1 MRQNSILRIPTHPH
15 KMYPD
20 RESNSNLLFRRELFY
35 PLNYQGNNV
44 SGFQLKKKKFRK
56 KKKTGVFFPS
66 SSQPAKKKKNTAVQG
81 LSLHGRFFIYREYLL
96 LIHFGNLGCT
106 LTHNEISDRCGNE
119 D

>member
-44 SGFQLKKKKFRK
+44 SGLQSYIKKLSKRN
-56 KKKTGVFFPS
+56 KTVVIFPS
-66 SSQPAKKKKNTAVQG
+66 S
-81 LSLHGRFFIYREYLL
+81 
-96 LIHFGNLGCT
+96 
-106 LTHNEISDRCGNE
+106 
-119 D
+119 

>member
-44 SGFQLKKKKFRK
+44 SGLQSYIKKFTKTK
-56 KKKTGVFFPS
+56 KPVFFSPS
-66 SSQPAKKKKNTAVQG
+66 SSQHPKKKKNTAVQG